1 MADVFVSYARSTVGQ
16 AERIADELR
25 ALGYS
30 VWRDDQLPA
39 HRAFSDVIEER
50 LRAAKAVIVVWSADA
65 KQSHWVRA
73 EADLAREAGTLVQLS
88 IDGAI
93 PPMPF
98 SQIQCADM
106 NGWSG
111 DPNAAGWRKV
121 VSSVAALTGGAAV
134 EEPGAR
140 ERAKAPRSDEPLLA
154 VLPFDNVSS
163 DRELSYFS
171 DGVSDEIRETIA
183 RGADLKVIGRGS
195 SFQFRGAEKAAAHV
209 AAQVKATHV
218 LDGSVQRSGQKLRI
232 TAELVDCATETA
244 VWSSRFDRDLS
255 DIFALQDEIAS
266 AVAQALRVAM
276 TLPAHPLKVDPATYD
291 LYLLGRQASFS
302 LANEPQMVKAFETLQ
317 RVVNSS
323 PVFGRAWAD
332 LARTGS
338 MLWRYYEH
346 ARFPHITRQ
355 TIVDAADTAL
365 DLDPGL
371 GVAYQAL
378 SELENFN
385 NFAQREELHEKA
397 LQYSRNDPTV
407 MVAAAMFYAE
417 VGRLN
422 EAVAFAE
429 RAARINSMLGFADSL
444 HAGLLTGLGRHA
456 EARRIWDK
464 LLALKP
470 EFVPFTHN
478 ALYAAVA
485 AADWDRFDDLVE
497 RAKANGLFSGELVD
511 DVAFWRSVR
520 QGDAAARQSYI
531 NHLKTSFT
539 QGSLLQ
545 NDTIQN
551 AVLLGDLELAFK
563 LVGQYSLDD
572 HGVRD
577 GRLPTELYFGFA
589 GSIFMQDNRPMMGDI
604 RFVQLCHKIGLSTYW
619 VATGHWP
626 DCADQLP
633 YDFKAEVR
641 RLVEGRP

>member
-1 MADVFVSYARSTVGQ
+1 MADVFVSYARSTVSQ
-16 AERIADELR
+16 AELIADELR
-25 ALGYS
+25 AMGYS

-39 HRAFSDVIEER
+39 HRAFSEVIEER
-50 LRAAKAVIVVWSADA
+50 LRAAKAVVVVWSADA
-65 KQSHWVRA
+65 KKSHWVRA

-88 IDGAI
+88 IDGAV

-111 DPNAAGWRKV
+111 DPSAAGWRKV
-121 VSSVAALTGGAAV
+121 VSSVAALTGGAAD
-134 EEPGAR
+134 EELGGR
-140 ERAKAPRSDEPLLA
+140 ERAVASRSDEPLLA

-163 DRELSYFS
+163 DRELTYFS

-195 SFQFRGAEKAAAHV
+195 SFQFRGAEKSAAHV

-232 TAELVDCATETA
+232 TAELVDCATETT

-266 AVAQALRVAM
+266 SVAQALRVAM
-276 TLPAHPLKVDPATYD
+276 TLPAHPLAVDPATYD
-291 LYLLGRQASFS
+291 LYLFGRQASFR
-302 LANEPQMVKAFETLQ
+302 LGNEAQMVEAFETLQ
-317 RVVNSS
+317 SVVNAS
-323 PVFGRAWAD
+323 PVFARAWAD

-346 ARFPHITRQ
+346 ARFPQISRQ
-355 TIVDAADTAL
+355 IVIDAANTAL
-365 DLDPGL
+365 KLDPGL

-378 SELENFN
+378 SELERFD
-385 NFAQREELHEKA
+385 NFAARENLHEKA
-397 LQYSRNDPTV
+397 LQHSRNDPTV
-407 MVAAAMFYAE
+407 LVAAAMFHSE

-422 EAVAFAE
+422 EAVALAE
-429 RAARINSMLGFADSL
+429 QAARIDSMFGFADSL

-456 EARRIWDK
+456 EAQTIWDK

-470 EFVPFTHN
+470 KFVPFTHN
-478 ALYAAVA
+478 ALYAAVNA
-485 AADWDRFDDLVE
+485 SDWGRFDDLVE
-497 RAKANGLFSGELVD
+497 RAKANGVYGGEIVD
-511 DVAFWRSVR
+511 DVAFWELVR
-520 QGDAAARQSYI
+520 HSNPVAKQSYV
-531 NHLKTSFT
+531 NQLRANFT
-539 QGSLLQ
+539 RGRLLQ

-551 AVLLGDLELAFK
+551 AVALGDLELAFE

-572 HGVRD
+572 HGVLD

-589 GSIFMQDNRPMMGDI
+589 GSIFMQHNRPMMVDI
-604 RFVQLCHKIGLSTYW
+604 RFVELCHKIGLCAYW
-619 VATGHWP
+619 VTTGHWP

-633 YDFKAEVR
+633 YDFRTEAR
-641 RLVEGRP
+641 RLMDQPG